1 MSRDIE
7 VTAETPLLRNV
18 AIPETISSTRL
29 EKMTNPDGSLT
40 SQILFPP
47 HAFTHAYTSKPRR
60 KLPQAIAHRGF
71 KAKFPENTMGAFA
84 GAIRAGAH
92 AIETDLHLSKDGVVV
107 ISHDMTLERCFGRPE
122 KIVDCDWSY
131 LSTLQTLKEPHESMP
146 RLKDVLDLLA
156 KPGLEQVW
164 LMLDIK
170 VCVTRDGIAHWR
182 NEYSL
187 HVQMDNDPTTI
198 IRNIS
203 TTISSVATSAP
214 WQSRIVLGC
223 WAAKYLPL
231 CAHYLPGFPI
241 THIGFSTSYARQFLS
256 VPNVSFNMLL
266 PILMAPGG
274 RRFIKD
280 VQGQQRP
287 IFAWTVNEEKKMEWC
302 IRKGLDGVIT
312 DDPELFLK
320 VCERYDEGSKRQRLP
335 VLMLLNVVRIW
346 LSVLVLRILYRKR
359 FDRVKDQRL
368 ILRGS
373 SFGR

>member
-18 AIPETISSTRL
+18 AIPGIVPSTPL

-40 SQILFPP
+40 SQTLFPP
-47 HAFTHAYTSKPRR
+47 HAFTHAYKSKPRR

-71 KAKFPENTMGAFA
+71 KAKFPENTMGAFT

-170 VCVTRDGIAHWR
+170 
-182 NEYSL
+182 
-187 HVQMDNDPTTI
+187 MDNDPTTI

-203 TTISSVATSAP
+203 TTISSVATSTP

-274 RRFIKD
+274 RRFIQD
-280 VQGQQRP
+280 VQDQQRP

-320 VCERYDEGSKRQRLP
+320 VCERYDEGSERQRLP
-335 VLMLLNVVRIW
+335 VFMLLNVMRIW